1 MESRGLSIDVD
12 LPAREAWPL
21 SAGSRLIAA
30 ITSRREILMTPPQ
43 AMTTVIACR
52 STTDGA

>member
-12 LPAREAWPL
+12 LPAREVWPL

-30 ITSRREILMTPPQ
+30 ITSRPEILMTPPE
-43 AMTTVIACR
+43 AMTTVTACR